1 MQQRQDIVPVTLK
14 SEVQEKKLPPQ
25 ESFKTVNPKVALQV
39 KRDNMDITI
48 YNGCNNYILNAAL
61 GVFNSH
67 AN

>member
-1 MQQRQDIVPVTLK
+1 MEKIQDIVPVSLK
-14 SEVQEKKLPPQ
+14 SDNSSDNNTKYR
-25 ESFKTVNPKVALQV
+25 ESTNYKPKVALQV

>member
-1 MQQRQDIVPVTLK
+1 MEKIQDIVPVSLK
-14 SEVQEKKLPPQ
+14 SDSSSYNTNKNQNSATHK
-25 ESFKTVNPKVALQV
+25 PKVALQV

-61 GVFNSH
+61 GVLNSH

>member
-1 MQQRQDIVPVTLK
+1 MEKIQDIVPVSLK
-14 SEVQEKKLPPQ
+14 SDSSSYNTNKNQNSAAHK
-25 ESFKTVNPKVALQV
+25 PKAALQI

-61 GVFNSH
+61 GVLNSH

>member
-1 MQQRQDIVPVTLK
+1 MEKIQDIIPVSLK
-14 SEVQEKKLPPQ
+14 SDTSNDNNTKYK
-25 ESFKTVNPKVALQV
+25 ESTNHKQKIALQV
-39 KRDNMDITI
+39 KRNNMDITI

>member
-1 MQQRQDIVPVTLK
+1 MEKIQDIVPVSLK
-14 SEVQEKKLPPQ
+14 SDNSSDNNTKYR
-25 ESFKTVNPKVALQV
+25 ESTNYKPKVALQV

-61 GVFNSH
+61 GVFHSH